1 MQRNEGN
8 NTDHHKRKKNN
19 TYHDLFMDE
28 DKYEKNIKIK
38 EKKNILQGE
47 IAIKISE
54 YFLKC
59 L

>member
-38 EKKNILQGE
+38 EKKTFCREKQQ
-47 IAIKISE
+47 
-54 YFLKC
+54 LKFQSIF
-59 L
+59 